1 MTTRELIKSLPDNI
15 QDRIKDIR
23 DEYRKAKNRFGTL
36 AVEDKYNMMVNGYC
50 KGLYD
55 AGVITDR
62 ERSMIYIYMKT
73 FIDD

>member
-1 MTTRELIKSLPDNI
+1 MTTRELIESLPDNI
-15 QDRIKDIR
+15 KNRINDLR

-36 AVEDKYNMMVNGYC
+36 AVEDKYNMKAKGYC

-62 ERSMIYIYMKT
+62 ECAMLYIYMKT